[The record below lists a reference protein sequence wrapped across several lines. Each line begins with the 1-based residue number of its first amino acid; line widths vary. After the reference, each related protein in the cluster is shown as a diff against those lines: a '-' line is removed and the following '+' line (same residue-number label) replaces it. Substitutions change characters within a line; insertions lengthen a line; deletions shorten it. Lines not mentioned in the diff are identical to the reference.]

1 MSGVENRSSTVEV
14 VAQAK
19 PSAQNADNL
28 PILGAHPLGG
38 YSPSLALLG
47 VSYDVPDNEKYIYEP
62 LPIEGEFV
70 RLLEADLASEKL
82 SFHLTTVA
90 LADCSGLYDALSYV
104 WGDPLEKINITID
117 GKILP
122 VTVNLF
128 QALNGLL
135 SKGGPR
141 RLWIDAICV
150 NQEDLNERSS
160 QVRLMGKIYK
170 QSGNVP
176 IWLGQNK
183 TDISLPCVNLL
194 KDTAA
199 ASRKIWETYG
209 HENNIPNP
217 MVDNPICSDPKQWDM
232 VREMTNLPWFSRVWV
247 LQEAGLALQAT
258 MVWGEATINISDIV
272 EVSNLCLMAGHL
284 FPVSDIGLFKITDT
298 FADLWNSMATSASW
312 KRELSKRPVQSLE
325 AQRPKVSFT
334 EVLHIGRRFEATDH
348 RDYVFAFLGHPS
360 ALNPQTGE
368 ILLNPDYNKSLLDVY
383 YETACAL
390 LKIAELSFILSCVD
404 RNQETLDSDFP
415 SWVPHWNLAKNVCA
429 LAYPTLW
436 YYAGGRDTTPVFSLN
451 DDRSLQIE
459 GFILDTI
466 TWAGLATTESDF
478 SAHPVGENRPVVEQ
492 IWQNLVANEDAAT
505 QYPPEDKV
513 EAFSLT
519 LVANAAQ
526 ADQKPSQL
534 ADEHREGFRGYCAKF
549 GCAIQD
555 VGLEGA
561 KSESWRFER
570 GAAWAAH
577 NRRVFR
583 TKTGYYGLAHRLI
596 REGDVCCVFPGLRVP
611 FVLRP
616 VRRDGGGPAYKLV
629 GDAYVHGVMRGE
641 AMMMLKGGE
650 AVLQNIT
657 II

>member
-1 MSGVENRSSTVEV
+1 MSGVESRSSTVEV

-19 PSAQNADNL
+19 PGAQNADNL
-28 PILGAHPLGG
+28 PIPGAHPLGG

-47 VSYDVPDNEKYIYEP
+47 VSYDVPADEKYIYEP
-62 LPIEGEFV
+62 LPTEGEFV
-70 RLLEADLASEKL
+70 RLLEADLASERL

-104 WGDPLEKINITID
+104 WRDPLEKISITID
-117 GKILP
+117 GKFSP
-122 VTVNLF
+122 S
-128 QALNGLL
+128 Q
-135 SKGGPR
+135 
-141 RLWIDAICV
+141 
-150 NQEDLNERSS
+150 

-209 HENNIPNP
+209 HEKNIPNP
-217 MVDNPICSDPKQWDM
+217 MVNNPICSDPKQWYM
-232 VREMTNLPWFSRVWV
+232 VREMTSLPWFSRVWV

-258 MVWGEATINISDIV
+258 MVWGDATINISDIV
-272 EVSNLCLMAGHL
+272 EMSNLCLMAGHL

-298 FADLWNSMATSASW
+298 FADLWNSMATSMSW
-312 KRELSKRPVQSLE
+312 KGELSKRPVQSLE

-334 EVLHIGRRFEATDH
+334 KVLHIGRRFEATDH

-360 ALNPQTGE
+360 ALNPQTSE

-390 LKIAELSFILSCVD
+390 LKTAELSFILSCVD

-415 SWVPHWNLAKNVCA
+415 SWVPHWNLAKN
-429 LAYPTLW
+429 
-436 YYAGGRDTTPVFSLN
+436 
-451 DDRSLQIE
+451 

-478 SAHPVGENRPVVEQ
+478 STHPVGDNRPVVEQ
-492 IWQNLVANEDAAT
+492 IWQDLVANEDAAT

-526 ADQKPSQL
+526 ADQKPSEL
-534 ADEHREGFRGYCAKF
+534 ADEHRQGFRGYCAKF
-549 GCAIQD
+549 GCTIQD
-555 VGLEGA
+555 VGVEVA

-616 VRRDGGGPAYKLV
+616 VGRNGGGLAYKLV

-641 AMMMLKGGE
+641 ALTMLKGGE
-650 AVLQNIT
+650 AVLQMIR

>member
-1 MSGVENRSSTVEV
+1 EPMDCFPRLLGHPGFRATLSLFSAVE
-14 VAQAK
+14 
-19 PSAQNADNL
+19 
-28 PILGAHPLGG
+28 G
-38 YSPSLALLG
+38 SLALGGKAWSFLPRLFW
-47 VSYDVPDNEKYIYEP
+47 VSPFIYYKTF
-62 LPIEGEFV
+62 LRIIAVFFKRWPINVCEIRGPK
-70 RLLEADLASEKL
+70 ADLASEGL

-150 NQEDLNERSS
+150 NQEDLNERSR

-176 IWLGQNK
+176 IWLGQSK

-209 HENNIPNP
+209 HEKNIPNP

-232 VREMTNLPWFSRVWV
+232 VREMTNLPWFSRV

-258 MVWGEATINISDIV
+258 MVWGDTTINISDIV

-298 FADLWNSMATSASW
+298 FADLWNSMATSMSW

-334 EVLHIGRRFEATDH
+334 EVLHMGRRFEATDH

-390 LKIAELSFILSCVD
+390 LKTAELSFILSYVD
-404 RNQETLDSDFP
+404 RNQETLDS
-415 SWVPHWNLAKNVCA
+415 
-429 LAYPTLW
+429 
-436 YYAGGRDTTPVFSLN
+436 GRDTTAVFSLN

-466 TWAGLATTESDF
+466 TWAGLATIESDF
-478 SAHPVGENRPVVEQ
+478 STHPVGENRPVVEQ
-492 IWQNLVANEDAAT
+492 IWQDLVANEDAAT

-526 ADQKPSQL
+526 ADQKPSEL

-549 GCAIQD
+549 GCAIQN
-555 VGLEGA
+555 VGLEGV

-583 TKTGYYGLAHRLI
+583 TKTGYYGLAHRVI

-616 VRRDGGGPAYKLV
+616 VGRNGGGPAYKLV
-629 GDAYVHGVMRGE
+629 GDAYVHGVMSGE
-641 AMMMLKGGE
+641 AMMMLKDRK